1 MKFKDIVSLM
11 IKKPYLI
18 EMGKGKLSKRF
29 NCSTDDIVRA
39 RKEAKRC
46 LKDIQDI
53 NEYNGAPKVLIFD
66 IETSPMI
73 SYTWGRWNQNVSLD
87 QTIQESYM
95 ICWSACWL
103 HSKDVFGDC
112 ITSEEAIRGND
123 DRIVR
128 SLWEYVNEA
137 DILVAYNGEAF
148 DVKKINGMFF
158 LKGLNP
164 PSPYKVVDP
173 CKVAK
178 TKFDFSSNK
187 MDALAGYLGIETK
200 IHTDF
205 NLWKR
210 CMNGDIDALN
220 YMFEYNKKDVEILR
234 EIYVKMLPYI
244 TNHPNVCNYVG
255 NVMCCTH
262 CGENEKYE
270 LLEGY
275 YYYTNTNKYQV
286 YRCLTCGSLFRDRKA
301 LKINRPNVI

>member
-1 MKFKDIVSLM
+1 MKFKEIVSLM
-11 IKKPYLI
+11 LKKPYLI
-18 EMGKGKLSKRF
+18 EMGKGKLSRMF
-29 NCSTDDIVRA
+29 SCTTDDIVKA
-39 RKEAKRC
+39 RKEAKRE
-46 LKDIQDI
+46 LKEIQS
-53 NEYNGAPKVLIFD
+53 NNRYNGAPKILIFD
-66 IETSPMI
+66 IETTPMI

-95 ICWSACWL
+95 LCWSACWL
-103 HSKDVFGDC
+103 HKNEVFGDC
-112 ITSEEAIRGND
+112 LTSEESIKCND

-173 CKVAK
+173 CKVARN
-178 TKFDFSSNK
+178 KFSFSSNK
-187 MDALAGYLGIETK
+187 MDALANYLGIPTK
-200 IHTDF
+200 IDTDF

-210 CMNGDIDALN
+210 CMNGDKEALE
-220 YMFEYNKKDVEILR
+220 YMFTYNKKDVNILR

-244 TNHPNVCNYVG
+244 TNHPNVCNYIG
-255 NVMCCTH
+255 DSMSCTH
-262 CGENEKYE
+262 CGETEKYE
-270 LLEGY
+270 KLEGY

-301 LKINRPNVI
+301 LKINKTSVI